1 MMERAILEYVAN
13 SVWQVPMLAGM
24 AWLAIRLGK
33 PEVQMQHRVWIATL
47 ALSVVLPLIGH
58 GVFPIR
64 SWVEICAGH
73 SHRSLT
79 GETRRQAQS
88 GLSGAEVMRLRERV
102 PPVSRNGIANHGPSV
117 PVFAMRLSQSAA
129 DWVLAIYFAIILLR
143 LVQLAFARR
152 TAGKLARRATGS
164 TMSPVAQAILER
176 CCSKLRVREPRVLM
190 SDEIRTP
197 MTVGVMRPAL
207 LLPQAFLGSTERE
220 MSAILCHELAHV
232 RRRDYLA
239 NWVCQ
244 LGSLPIAYHPA
255 AYGMQLEIRRT
266 RELVCDA
273 MAAQA
278 MDSSVD
284 YARCLV
290 TLAQRVRDGERLPQS
305 IQAAGLF
312 DHDVFEERIMRLL
325 ERKNAMSVRAKAV
338 RMMGGIAVTA
348 AVTIA
353 AAVFHV
359 TPVVVRAAQRNA
371 TAPRMAVAPQLAT
384 PAQIATPAQVAASA
398 DVAMMVQATDPAP
411 ASAPQM
417 AETQTVHPAPIAP
430 PANPTTRPM
439 PSRPVAPEAA
449 RHGTMVRYHEEF
461 DLTAEQRAR
470 LKADMAAA
478 RAQTQEATKKLQSPE
493 FKKQM
498 ADMQAQ
504 VAAATKQLQSEEVQR
519 QMKML
524 NSPEFKKQM
533 ADIQAQVFAATSKLE
548 SAEVQQQMKVLQ
560 SPEFK
565 QQMAEMQRKIEEAT
579 RRLES
584 DSLRMHT
591 KELDRANRPDV
602 QSSPKGSGPE

>member
-1 MMERAILEYVAN
+1 MERAILEYVAN
-13 SVWQVPMLAGM
+13 SMWQVPMLAGM

-88 GLSGAEVMRLRERV
+88 GLSGAEVIRLRERI

-117 PVFAMRLSQSAA
+117 PVFPMRLSQSAA
-129 DWVLAIYFAIILLR
+129 DWVLAIYFSIILLR
-143 LVQLAFARR
+143 LVQLAFARW
-152 TAGKLARRATGS
+152 TAGKLTWRATES
-164 TMSPVAQAILER
+164 TMSPVARAILEH
-176 CCSKLRVREPRVLM
+176 CCAKLRVREPRVLM

-197 MTVGVMRPAL
+197 MTVGMMRPAL

-244 LGSLPIAYHPA
+244 LGSLPIAYHLA
-255 AYGMQLEIRRT
+255 TYGMQLEIRRT

-273 MAAQA
+273 MAA
-278 MDSSVD
+278 
-284 YARCLV
+284 
-290 TLAQRVRDGERLPQS
+290 
-305 IQAAGLF
+305 
-312 DHDVFEERIMRLL
+312 
-325 ERKNAMSVRAKAV
+325 
-338 RMMGGIAVTA
+338 
-348 AVTIA
+348 
-353 AAVFHV
+353 
-359 TPVVVRAAQRNA
+359 
-371 TAPRMAVAPQLAT
+371 
-384 PAQIATPAQVAASA
+384 
-398 DVAMMVQATDPAP
+398 QATDPAP

-478 RAQTQEATKKLQSPE
+478 RAQMQEATKKLQSPE

-591 KELDRANRPDV
+591 KELDRANRPNV